1 MFIHIGGDTVVS
13 SSDVIAIF
21 DIEAQD
27 KPATKAFLDQERAL
41 GRVEV
46 VDVAELKS
54 FIITNTRVYFSPISS
69 LTLRKRAYLIE
80 PNAKQEIDSSTL

>member
-21 DIEAQD
+21 DIDSKD
-27 KPATKAFLDQERAL
+27 KPATKAFLEQESAL

-54 FIITNTRVYFSPISS
+54 FIITDTKVYFSPISS
-69 LTLRKRAYLIE
+69 LTLKKRAYLIE
-80 PNAKQEIDSSTL
+80 PNARQDIEA